1 VGLRIDGIH
10 EKFTAL
16 LEEEQVPLNR
26 GDVFVLYT
34 DGVTE
39 AMDADQ
45 ELFGES
51 RLRRIVEEHG
61 HLRSAELRER
71 ILREVESFVGEA
83 DQHDD
88 LTLILVKVVEV
99 GVAAAP
105 PQPEVV
111 VS

>member
-1 VGLRIDGIH
+1 
-10 EKFTAL
+10 L
-16 LEEEQVPLNR
+16 LEEERVPLNR

-71 ILREVESFVGEA
+71 ILREIESFVGDA
-83 DQHDD
+83 SQHDD
-88 LTLILVKVVEV
+88 LTLILIKVLDAGEL
-99 GVAAAP
+99 VAPMAA
-105 PQPEVV
+105 EAV